1 MWVQEQV
8 GRLVAELAETWPD
21 QTEPAVKNAAVVAS
35 AATEALVA
43 PGPRLGEVWVYLRA
57 GAGAPLDCF
66 LQVKTVLSDEKL
78 HENSPESETSL
89 H

>member
-8 GRLVAELAETWPD
+8 GRLVAELEQAETWDD
-21 QTEPAVKNAAVVAS
+21 QTEPAVQTAAVVAS
-35 AATEALVA
+35 AATGALVA
-43 PGPRLGEVWVYLRA
+43 PGPRLGEVWVYSR
-57 GAGAPLDCF
+57 AGAPLDCS